1 MKKTV
6 KICVAAHKPF
16 DLSGSLPNGYFPLQ
30 VGAEGKAELGFTRDN
45 TGDNIS
51 AKNSSYCE
59 LTGLY
64 WMWKN
69 VSADIVGLCHYRRY
83 FSHRL
88 LDGKLHA
95 MLTEEDIEKIL
106 EKNDIIL
113 PHPVDLGRKN
123 VYEHYCAA
131 HYEKDLQTTREAVVT
146 LYPEYADS
154 FDAVMQSH
162 KTYQCNMY
170 MARKELSDA
179 YCQWL
184 FDVLGYVEA
193 HTDISEY
200 DAVQKR
206 IYGYLSE
213 RLLCVW
219 VHHQNLKIC
228 HKWYASTELTLK
240 TVWRVFKDKFK
251 KKK

>member
-1 MKKTV
+1 MKKNV
-6 KICVAAHKPF
+6 KICVAAHKAF
-16 DLSGSLPNGYFPLQ
+16 AGSDALPNGYFPLQ
-30 VGAEGKAELGFTRDN
+30 VGAEGKADLGFTRDN

-51 AKNSSYCE
+51 YKNSSYCE

-83 FSHRL
+83 LSHRP
-88 LDGKLHA
+88 LDRKLHA
-95 MLTEEDIEKIL
+95 MLTEDEIVKIL
-106 EKNDIIL
+106 DKYDVIL
-113 PHPVDLGRKN
+113 PRPVGLGRKN
-123 VYEHYCAA
+123 VQEHYCAA
-131 HYEKDLQTTREAVVT
+131 HFAKDLDTTREAVLA
-146 LYPEYADS
+146 LYPEYAES
-154 FDAVMQSH
+154 FDAVMRAH
-162 KTYQCNMY
+162 KTYQCNMFI
-170 MARKELSDA
+170 ADKALADE

-200 DAVQKR
+200 DNVQKR

-213 RLLCVW
+213 RLLSVW
-219 VHHQNLKIC
+219 VHHKKLKVC
-228 HKWYASTELTLK
+228 HKWYASTELTMK
-240 TVWRVFKDKFK
+240 TVIRVFKDKFK

>member
-1 MKKTV
+1 MDNNV

-16 DLSGSLPNGYFPLQ
+16 ERSGSLPKGYFPLQ
-30 VGAEGKAELGFTRDN
+30 VGAEGKADLGFTRDN
-45 TGDNIS
+45 TGDHMS
-51 AKNSSYCE
+51 EKNGSYCE

-69 VSADIVGLCHYRRY
+69 LSADIVGLCHYRRY
-83 FSHRL
+83 LSHRP
-88 LDGKLHA
+88 LDRKLRA
-95 MLTEEDIEKIL
+95 VLTEEQIVKLL
-106 EKNDIIL
+106 ESYDMIL
-113 PHPVDLGRKN
+113 PKPVSLGRKN

-146 LYPEYADS
+146 LYPEYKDS

-162 KTYQCNMY
+162 KTYQCNMFI
-170 MARKELSDA
+170 AKKELADA
-179 YCQWL
+179 YCKWL
-184 FDVLGYVEA
+184 FDVLQYVED

-200 DAVQKR
+200 DNVQKR

-213 RLLCVW
+213 RLLSVW
-219 VHHQNLKIC
+219 VHHQKLKIC

-240 TVWRVFKDKFK
+240 TVVRVFKDKLK
-251 KKK
+251 KAK